1 MQLIDL
7 GQPFFEKKTGTFR
20 RDYGI
25 KVAETRIKQMG
36 EDCEGKLKEGC
47 GPRGTVEMLM

>member
-20 RDYGI
+20 RDNGI
-25 KVAETRIKQMG
+25 KVGETRIKQMG
-36 EDCEGKLKEGC
+36 EDCEGQAEG
-47 GPRGTVEMLM
+47 GVWTEGKG

>member
-7 GQPFFEKKTGTFR
+7 GQPFFEKKKTGTFR

-36 EDCEGKLKEGC
+36 EDCEGQAEG
-47 GPRGTVEMLM
+47 GVWTEGKG